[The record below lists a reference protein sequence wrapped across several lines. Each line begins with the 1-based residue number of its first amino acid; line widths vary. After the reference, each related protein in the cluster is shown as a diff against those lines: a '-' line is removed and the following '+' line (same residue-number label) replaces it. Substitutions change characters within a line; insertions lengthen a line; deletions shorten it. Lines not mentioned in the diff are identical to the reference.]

1 MRRILRE
8 NALCALMAAVGCATV
23 AWLSLYGFAWN
34 DYESEAQPAFSALA
48 HGHLLTFLR
57 LAPAYG
63 GSLILRAP
71 FALIPKLWG
80 GGELAVYRST
90 AFPGLLAVGAMGIYL
105 VAYMRANGRPLLW
118 RAVALGVCVANPISV
133 RALELGHPEE
143 LLGATLC
150 LACVMLAAADRP
162 LLAGLLLGAAIAN
175 KEWAVL
181 ALGPALLALPSR
193 RVLLL
198 LSATAT
204 AGALTAPMVLVGSGS
219 FVSSVRGAASPSSAI
234 FQPMQVFWFLG
245 HHSPLAGKLLGVEK
259 RDFRLAP
266 AWVGRVSHPL
276 VVAIAVPIT
285 LATWHTRRNGRS
297 QHSQKPA
304 GGAIASRKD
313 ALLLL
318 ALLLLLRCMLDTW
331 DNVYYPLPFILA
343 LLAWEIELPRPPV
356 LALSSCVAVWANA
369 QLSLH
374 TSADA
379 QAVFFLVWSLPLAA
393 WLGARLFLRGQPALG
408 GRLGHRLDARTR
420 ETAMNALEASP

>member
-23 AWLSLYGFAWN
+23 GWLSLYGFAWN
-34 DYESEAQPAFSALA
+34 DYEAEARPAFSALA
-48 HGHLLTFLR
+48 HGHLLAFLR

-71 FALIPKLWG
+71 FALIPNLWG
-80 GGELAVYRST
+80 GGELAVYRTT
-90 AFPGLLAVGAMGIYL
+90 ALPGLLAVGAIGIYL
-105 VAYMRANGRPLLW
+105 VAHMRASGRPLLW

-143 LLGATLC
+143 LLGAALC

-162 LLAGLLLGAAIAN
+162 LLAGLLLGAAVAN

-181 ALGPALLALPSR
+181 TLGPALLALPSR
-193 RVLLL
+193 RPLLL
-198 LSATAT
+198 LSATAM
-204 AGALTAPMVLVGSGS
+204 AGALTAPMLLVGSDS
-219 FVSSVRGAASPSSAI
+219 FLSSVRGVASPSSEI

-259 RDFRLAP
+259 HDFRLAP
-266 AWVGRVSHPL
+266 AWIGRVSHPL
-276 VVAIAVPIT
+276 VVAIALP
-285 LATWHTRRNGRS
+285 LTWVTWRTRRNGRS
-297 QHSQKPA
+297 QQGRRPP
-304 GGAIASRKD
+304 GGAVTSRAD

-343 LLAWEIELPRPPV
+343 LLAWEVELPRPAA
-356 LALSSCVAVWANA
+356 LALASSVLVWANA

-379 QAVFFLVWSLPLAA
+379 QAVFFLAWSLPLTA
-393 WLGARLFLRGQPALG
+393 WLGTSLFLPGLPALAR
-408 GRLGHRLDARTR
+408 RLGRPRARARPATINAV
-420 ETAMNALEASP
+420 ETSP